1 MELKLVLGRGDCY
14 AGRSGLPSLSVI
26 APHTGSHC
34 SHRCAPN
41 KENSSELVT
50 FSVVSQLLNTVSQ
63 VDLFLYTVPSLMY
76 FIIVTENATLTLAYM
91 YTAYNK

>member
-1 MELKLVLGRGDCY
+1 MELKLVLRRGDCY

-34 SHRCAPN
+34 SHRCATN

-63 VDLFLYTVPSLMY
+63 VDYTVPSLMY
-76 FIIVTENATLTLAYM
+76 FIIVTENASLTLAYM